1 MGTVT
6 GVKKS
11 ALIGIRTAFITIC
24 SGAHLVVY
32 VLHDFGD
39 HPSGFDSLYSSCG
52 LCVKK

>member
-6 GVKKS
+6 GVKKN
-11 ALIGIRTAFITIC
+11 ALIGIITPFITIC

-39 HPSGFDSLYSSCG
+39 HPGGLEFLYSSCG